1 MLALWKTYEEREV
14 EVKGHDHMTR
24 NYWKST
30 HQECNL
36 NLILSQKNLDL
47 LRNLQNYDSH
57 LIFQE
62 IGKYNFKN
70 VLNVIAKTIEK
81 CMIFTIKQPK
91 EKDIKAGL

>member
-1 MLALWKTYEEREV
+1 M

-36 NLILSQKNLDL
+36 NLILSKKNLDL
-47 LRNLQNYDSH
+47 LRNLQIYDSH

-70 VLNVIAKTIEK
+70 KCDSKTIEK

-91 EKDIKAGL
+91 ETDIKAGL

>member
-36 NLILSQKNLDL
+36 NLILSKKNLDL
-47 LRNLQNYDSH
+47 LRNLQIYDSH

-70 VLNVIAKTIEK
+70 K
-81 CMIFTIKQPK
+81 CDSKNNRKMYDFYYQTT
-91 EKDIKAGL
+91 